1 MLKELNEMYARY
13 LKMAIDDI
21 ATYTNEQDIWKVAPG
36 INNSGGNLALH
47 LAGNLRL
54 FIGAILGDTP
64 YERDRDAE
72 FSLKDIP
79 QTELISLLTITTNV
93 VTATLEKMEEGSTA
107 EIYPTDKFGAGK
119 TINYV
124 LFHLLAHLAY
134 HQGQINYHR
143 RLLNK

>member
-13 LKMAIDDI
+13 LKMAVDDI
-21 ATYTNEQDIWKVAPG
+21 TAYTNEQDIWKVAPG
-36 INNSGGNLALH
+36 INNSAGNLALH

-54 FIGAILGDTP
+54 FVGAILGDTP
-64 YERDRDAE
+64 YVRDRDAE

-79 QTELISLLTITTNV
+79 KTELISLLTITSDV
-93 VTATLEKMEEGSTA
+93 VSTTFDKMEDASTA
-107 EIYPTDKFGAGK
+107 NIYPTDKFGAGK

>member
-1 MLKELNEMYARY
+1 MLKELNEMYVRY

-21 ATYTNEQDIWKVAPG
+21 AAYTNEQDIWKVAPG
-36 INNSGGNLALH
+36 INNSAGNLALH

-54 FIGAILGDTP
+54 FVGAILGDTP
-64 YERDRDAE
+64 YERNRDAE

-79 QTELISLLTITTNV
+79 QKELLALLSLTSNV
-93 VTATLEKMEEGSTA
+93 VVSTLNKMEEGSTA
-107 EIYPTDKFGAGK
+107 NIYPTDKFGEGK

>member
-13 LKMAIDDI
+13 LKMAVDDI
-21 ATYTNEQDIWKVAPG
+21 TAYTNEQDIWKVAPG
-36 INNSGGNLALH
+36 INNSAGNLALH

-54 FIGAILGDTP
+54 FVGAILGDTP
-64 YERDRDAE
+64 NVRDRDAE

-79 QTELISLLTITTNV
+79 KTELISLLTITSDV
-93 VTATLEKMEEGSTA
+93 VSTTFDKMEDGSTA
-107 EIYPTDKFGAGK
+107 NIYPTDKFGAGK